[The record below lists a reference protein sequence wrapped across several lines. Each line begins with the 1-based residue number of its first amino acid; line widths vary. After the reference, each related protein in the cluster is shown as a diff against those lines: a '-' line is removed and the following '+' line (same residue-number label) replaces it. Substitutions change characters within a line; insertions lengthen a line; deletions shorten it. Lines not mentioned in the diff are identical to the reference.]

1 MSILL
6 FIRCLSLLQ
15 SLQRLAGTAGA
26 EFSLAKTTQTQ
37 IHSPIFTVLKQKYSI
52 MTFAPKCQPEVPLK
66 QGKNYG
72 GYLFKSLYNQRVVDL
87 IKVNGSFAT
96 YFSGTG
102 IAAFT

>member
-15 SLQRLAGTAGA
+15 SLQRPAETAGA

-37 IHSPIFTVLKQKYSI
+37 IYSPIFTVLKQKYNI
-52 MTFAPKCQPEVPLK
+52 VTFAPKCQHEVPLK
-66 QGKNYG
+66 QGKNYK
-72 GYLFKSLYNQRVVDL
+72 GYLFKSLYNQRVADL
-87 IKVNGSFAT
+87 IKVSGSFAT
-96 YFSGTG
+96 YFNGTR